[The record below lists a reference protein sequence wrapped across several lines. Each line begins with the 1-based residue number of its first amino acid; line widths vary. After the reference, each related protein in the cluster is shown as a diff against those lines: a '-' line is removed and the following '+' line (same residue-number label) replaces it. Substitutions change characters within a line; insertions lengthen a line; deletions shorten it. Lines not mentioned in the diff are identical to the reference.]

1 MTAATLPGLCR
12 ADLPVQHPLTRD
24 DVHALNWALNRDD
37 VPVTVRSDGGR
48 IILHPALALTARQ
61 MAHTLRLVCA
71 RTDAPVRWVGA
82 L

>member
-1 MTAATLPGLCR
+1 MTASTLAGLCR
-12 ADLPVQHPLTRD
+12 ADRPVQHPLTHD
-24 DVHALNWALNRDD
+24 DLHALNWALTRDD

-48 IILHPALALTARQ
+48 IILHPALTLTTRQ
-61 MAHTLRLVCA
+61 VAHTLLLVCA